1 MSCSPFDLRD
11 YVFGE
16 LDAAQTRAVEA
27 HGRACPACAD
37 ELSRLRLTE
46 TALFSLRDEEMPRR
60 IAFVSD
66 KIMEPRIWEARWW
79 HAWWNSA
86 PRLGF
91 AAAAML
97 STAILVH
104 GYLSRP
110 LAPAPASAPTVV
122 QAQVDQSQVNQAMID
137 ARVAEAVGK
146 AVAALETKQQ
156 LRVATSV
163 RQVEQRYAE
172 MRQEDLMNIEA
183 SYNLTNQKMKARYA
197 SAMRQAGAL
206 TDGGVQ

>member
-27 HGRACPACAD
+27 HGRACSACAE

-46 TALFSLRDEEMPRR
+46 TALFSLRDEELPRR

-79 HAWWNSA
+79 NAWWNSA

-97 STAILVH
+97 STAILLH
-104 GYLSRP
+104 GYLARP
-110 LAPAPASAPTVV
+110 LAPAPLTAAAPTVV
-122 QAQVDQSQVNQAMID
+122 SAPVDAALID
-137 ARVAEAVGK
+137 ERVAAAVVK
-146 AVAALETKQQ
+146 AVAAVEAEQQ
-156 LRVATSV
+156 MRLAKSV
-163 RQVEQRYAE
+163 RQVEQRYSE
-172 MRQEDLMNIEA
+172 MRQEDLMNLEA
-183 SYNLTNQKMKARYA
+183 SYNLNNQKLKARYA
-197 SAMRQAGAL
+197 SAMRQAGTL

>member
-27 HGRACPACAD
+27 HGRACPACAE

-46 TALFSLRDEEMPRR
+46 TALFSLREEEMPRR

-66 KIMEPRIWEARWW
+66 KVMEPRIWEARWW

-97 STAILVH
+97 STAILLH

-110 LAPAPASAPTVV
+110 LAPAPAAAPTVV
-122 QAQVDQSQVNQAMID
+122 QAQVDQSLID

-146 AVAALETKQQ
+146 AVAAFETEQQ
-156 LRVATSV
+156 LRLAKSV

-172 MRQEDLMNIEA
+172 MRQEDLMNLEA

-197 SAMRQAGAL
+197 SAMRQAGSLA
-206 TDGGVQ
+206 DGGVQ

>member
-66 KIMEPRIWEARWW
+66 KVMEPRIWEARWW
-79 HAWWNSA
+79 NAWWNSA

-104 GYLSRP
+104 GFVSRP

-122 QAQVDQSQVNQAMID
+122 QAQVDQSLID
-137 ARVAEAVGK
+137 ERVAAAVVK
-146 AVAALETKQQ
+146 AVAALETEQQ
-156 LRVATSV
+156 VRLAKSV

>member
-27 HGRACPACAD
+27 HGRACPACAE
-37 ELSRLRLTE
+37 ELSRLRHTE
-46 TALFSLRDEEMPRR
+46 TALFSLRDEEIPRR

-66 KIMEPRIWEARWW
+66 KVMEPRIWEARWW

-91 AAAAML
+91 ASAAML
-97 STAILVH
+97 STAILLH

-110 LAPAPASAPTVV
+110 LAPAPAAAPTVV
-122 QAQVDQSQVNQAMID
+122 QAQVDQTRID
-137 ARVAEAVGK
+137 ARVADAVGK
-146 AVAALETKQQ
+146 AVAALEAQQ
-156 LRVATSV
+156 QVRLARSV
-163 RQVEQRYAE
+163 QQVEQRYAE
-172 MRQEDLMNIEA
+172 MRQEDLMNLEA

-197 SAMRQAGAL
+197 SAMRQAAGSF

>member
-27 HGRACPACAD
+27 HGRACPACAE

-46 TALFSLRDEEMPRR
+46 TALFSLREEEIPRR

-66 KIMEPRIWEARWW
+66 KVMEPKIWEARWW
-79 HAWWNSA
+79 QAWWNSA

-91 AAAAML
+91 ASAAML
-97 STAILVH
+97 STAILLH

-122 QAQVDQSQVNQAMID
+122 QAQVDQAMID
-137 ARVAEAVGK
+137 ARVADAVGK
-146 AVAALETKQQ
+146 AVAALEAQQ
-156 LRVATSV
+156 QVRLARSV
-163 RQVEQRYAE
+163 QQVEQRYAE
-172 MRQEDLMNIEA
+172 MRQEDLMNLEA

-197 SAMRQAGAL
+197 SAMRQAAGSL

>member
-16 LDAAQTRAVEA
+16 LDSAQTRAVEA

-66 KIMEPRIWEARWW
+66 KVMEPRIWEARWW
-79 HAWWNSA
+79 SAWWNSA

-104 GYLSRP
+104 GFVSRP

-122 QAQVDQSQVNQAMID
+122 QAQVDQSLID
-137 ARVAEAVGK
+137 ERVAAAVVK
-146 AVAALETKQQ
+146 AVAALETEQQ
-156 LRVATSV
+156 VRLAKSV

>member
-27 HGRACPACAD
+27 HGRTCPACAE

-46 TALFSLRDEEMPRR
+46 TALFSLRDEEIPRR

-66 KIMEPRIWEARWW
+66 KVIAPRIWEARWW
-79 HAWWNSA
+79 QAWWNSA

-91 AAAAML
+91 ASAAML
-97 STAILVH
+97 STAILLH

-110 LAPAPASAPTVV
+110 LAPAPAAAPTVV
-122 QAQVDQSQVNQAMID
+122 QAQVDQSLID
-137 ARVAEAVGK
+137 ARVADAVGK
-146 AVAALETKQQ
+146 AVAALEAQQ
-156 LRVATSV
+156 QVRLARSV
-163 RQVEQRYAE
+163 QQVEQRYAA
-172 MRQEDLMNIEA
+172 MRQEDLMNLEA

-197 SAMRQAGAL
+197 SAMRQAAGSF

>member
-27 HGRACPACAD
+27 HGRTCPACSD

-66 KIMEPRIWEARWW
+66 KVMEPHIWEARWW
-79 HAWWNSA
+79 SAWWNSA

-97 STAILVH
+97 STAILLH

-110 LAPAPASAPTVV
+110 LAPAPTSAPTVV
-122 QAQVDQSQVNQAMID
+122 QAQVDQSLID
-137 ARVAEAVGK
+137 ARVADAVGK
-146 AVAALETKQQ
+146 AVAALETEQQ
-156 LRVATSV
+156 LRLAKSV

-172 MRQEDLMNIEA
+172 LRQEDLMNIEA

-197 SAMRQAGAL
+197 SAMRQAAGSLA
-206 TDGGVQ
+206 DGGVQ